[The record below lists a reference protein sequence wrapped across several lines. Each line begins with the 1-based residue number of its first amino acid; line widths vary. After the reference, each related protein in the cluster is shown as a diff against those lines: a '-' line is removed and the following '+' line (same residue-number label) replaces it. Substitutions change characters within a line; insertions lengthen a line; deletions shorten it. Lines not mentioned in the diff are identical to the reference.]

1 MHDFI
6 TSSSYFATGS
16 RVCIWNGSVCYLR
29 LCCVF
34 SLSSLLQSSGHASG
48 VQGSFDISCLVCT
61 NSAVDQSTQQPVST
75 MHSCVHTYIH
85 TCCVYMC
92 MCVCVHVCVCTYM
105 CMCACVSVCVCT
117 CACVHVCVCVCTCA
131 CVCVC
136 VYAYMCVCV
145 HVHVCMCLCVCVC
158 ACMAC
163 KHLVHVVVCHACMY
177 SIPCKKVCM
186 HFNVVCT

>member
-1 MHDFI
+1 MLQVKRIGLHTVHDFI
-6 TSSSYFATGS
+6 TPTSYFAPGS

-75 MHSCVHTYIH
+75 MHSCVHAYIH

-92 MCVCVHVCVCTYM
+92 MCVCVHV
-105 CMCACVSVCVCT
+105 
-117 CACVHVCVCVCTCA
+117 HVCMR
-131 CVCVC
+131 VC

-145 HVHVCMCLCVCVC
+145 CVYMCMCACVCVCVC
-158 ACMAC
+158 AR
-163 KHLVHVVVCHACMY
+163 VHVSVC
-177 SIPCKKVCM
+177 VCM
-186 HFNVVCT
+186 RAWLASVKYMW